1 MWRISFYS
9 LSNPFI
15 LFRFLE
21 FIAERSKAFSSALLF
36 PTSLDAWYSYLY
48 PNHTAEGGNNQ
59 TPPPSSTLIK
69 RLYDRSNTIEHY
81 LKYHEIQDMNYLFH
95 YLIGEISLQ
104 NLHYDAIKP
113 ILTQYQLQQNELQQ
127 CREYLLSYLDLKK
140 TEKSKKNK
148 EEIKD
153 ENENGGVEEKKYHM
167 SLTVKHEQ
175 FLTTSH
181 QLQSV
186 LTTENLEHL
195 LRLLTPSDSTSP
207 SNDTK
212 KMSKASSSP
221 ILEVVTHQFIPYQ
234 HHYQNS
240 FLLPFYQQ
248 LQQVQV
254 YSYDLIDRH
263 YSFSKHLLFLKQLF
277 LFHHQHGFHY
287 DNLRELCHFY
297 VYFPTAPN
305 LTNTRTLSSLTA
317 NPLLSTHRKVEG
329 TTGGGASFPFQST
342 RKSLELLTVQEF
354 TSHEFHL
361 LNNLQSTITLM
372 IQDELPSNGI
382 QSYYFHFPVMSEF
395 FRLKSSINSS
405 SSLPPFEHVFI
416 TLIEEMRL
424 EVFYQWPLSM
434 IFPQVLLMS
443 SFQQIHQYLLRLQ
456 IMKWFHEFYW
466 KSIISNNALQIQ
478 YDQLQQIHQERKVK
492 KSEKRKKSPTLN
504 KRPSTNSTM
513 KKSPANTPTKPDEED
528 NDGEEDDDKE
538 MKRRKEVID
547 IYDEE
552 HDILLSKKQIQ
563 YQLLLSMSLIKCIYD
578 YTMVLIHEY
587 YWKECIT
594 SFTDPSQQQ
603 FRRTIAGIRYSI
615 EEMIHQI
622 IQFINLFQPMIIIL
636 WKDLFTAFN
645 ELRHCLVL
653 EVQYLYQRQEE
664 QLKQHSIQPNDTTA
678 TSYRITKNQR
688 LIAFRI
694 TDKAFQ
700 KMSGTVKQVH
710 EVIREAARAK
720 RSSHHIAPPLRGR
733 EGGREEKEEL
743 EELEERRKKL
753 IGYRMKILDEMY
765 QRLQGNF

>member
-1 MWRISFYS
+1 M
-9 LSNPFI
+9 
-15 LFRFLE
+15 FRFLE
-21 FIAERSKAFSSALLF
+21 FIAERSKSFSSALLF
-36 PTSLDAWYSYLY
+36 PTSVDAWYSFLYL
-48 PNHTAEGGNNQ
+48 NHTAEGGNQ
-59 TPPPSSTLIK
+59 TPPPSTLIK

-113 ILTQYQLQQNELQQ
+113 ILTQYQLQQHELQQ

-140 TEKSKKNK
+140 SEKIKKNK
-148 EEIKD
+148 EEDIND
-153 ENENGGVEEKKYHM
+153 DNESEGVEEKKYHM

-195 LRLLTPSDSTSP
+195 LHLLTPSDNITQ

-212 KMSKASSSP
+212 KMPKVSSSTT
-221 ILEVVTHQFIPYQ
+221 EVVTHQFIPYQ

-297 VYFPTAPN
+297 VYFPTAPS
-305 LTNTRTLSSLTA
+305 LTDKRTLSSLTA

-329 TTGGGASFPFQST
+329 ATGGGASFPFQSM

-372 IQDELPSNGI
+372 IQGELPSNGI

-395 FRLKSSINSS
+395 FRLKSSMSS

-492 KSEKRKKSPTLN
+492 KSEKQKKSPTSN
-504 KRPSTNSTM
+504 KRSSTNSTT
-513 KKSPANTPTKPDEED
+513 KKSPANTPTKPS
-528 NDGEEDDDKE
+528 EEDDDEEEGNEKE

-594 SFTDPSQQQ
+594 SFTDPSSQQQ
-603 FRRTIAGIRYSI
+603 SRRTIAGIRYSI

-622 IQFINLFQPMIIIL
+622 IQFINLFQSTIIIL

-653 EVQYLYQRQEE
+653 EVQYLYQKQEE
-664 QLKQHSIQPNDTTA
+664 QLKQHSIQPNDTSA
-678 TSYRITKNQR
+678 SSYRITKNQR

-694 TDKAFQ
+694 TEKAFQ
-700 KMSGTVKQVH
+700 KMSGTVKQLH

-720 RSSHHIAPPLRGR
+720 RSSHTITPPLRGS
-733 EGGREEKEEL
+733 EGRREEKEEL
-743 EELEERRKKL
+743 AEIEERRKKL
-753 IGYRMKILDEMY
+753 VGYRMKVLDEMY